1 MKTKPLLMTLILSL
15 SLFSSCSWIK
25 KRRSFFWEDPK
36 KSMLEEDPNKVSK
49 AQYQKLM
56 KKYDQLLKRHR
67 ESQWFGK
74 KPGEHGRKS
83 EKIVNDLGRIKP
95 KIELAE
101 TIELFGKPV
110 IEEKEKEES
119 LDLVKIREMPTFVGI
134 EGPTRHLQEEI
145 ENLIRARSYVERKK
159 LNKAMDLL
167 KKLDKSKD
175 LQVKVRAKFYI
186 GEILF
191 IQEEYDLA
199 MQVFEEIIGK
209 HAFSAMTIR
218 SLDRLVECSKKLE
231 LSKKERRYYSILK
244 DIFKS

>member
-1 MKTKPLLMTLILSL
+1 MKTKFLLMTIILSL

-36 KSMLEEDPNKVSK
+36 KSILEESPDKVSRT
-49 AQYQKLM
+49 QYQKLM
-56 KKYDQLLKRHR
+56 KKYEELLKRHR

-101 TIELFGKPV
+101 TIDLFGKPV

-119 LDLVKIREMPTFVGI
+119 LELVKIREMPTFVGI
-134 EGPTRHLQEEI
+134 EGPTRSLQEEI
-145 ENLIRARSYVERKK
+145 ENLIRARAYVQRKK

-167 KKLDKSKD
+167 KNLDKSKD
-175 LQVKVRAKFYI
+175 LQIRVRAKYYI

-199 MQVFEEIIGK
+199 MQVFEEVISK

-218 SLDRLVECSKKLE
+218 SLDRLVACSKKLE

>member
-1 MKTKPLLMTLILSL
+1 MKTKHLLITIALSL
-15 SLFSSCSWIK
+15 GLFSGCSWIK

-36 KSMLEEDPNKVSK
+36 KSILEEDPNKVSK
-49 AQYQKLM
+49 AQYEKLM
-56 KKYDQLLKRHR
+56 TKYETLLKRHR

-74 KPGEHGRKS
+74 KPGEYGRKS
-83 EKIVNDLGRIKP
+83 EKIVNDLGRIRP

-101 TIELFGKPV
+101 TIDLFGKPV
-110 IEEKEKEES
+110 IDEKEKEEH
-119 LDLVKIREMPTFVGI
+119 LELVKIREMPTFVGI
-134 EGPTRHLQEEI
+134 EGPTRSLQEEI
-145 ENLIRARSYVERKK
+145 ENLIRARSYVERRK

-175 LQVKVRAKFYI
+175 AQIRVRAKFYI
-186 GEILF
+186 GEVLF

-199 MQVFEEIIGK
+199 MQVFEEIISK